1 MFGLSGFEEVYG
13 EVSPIVLS
21 DDRVLLMRDGKCL
34 RVSGVSEVL
43 GYASYLLGLPGYR
56 DGKLILLISGGD
68 YLDMQ
73 DYRESE

>member
-1 MFGLSGFEEVYG
+1 MFGLSGFKEVYG
-13 EVSPIVLS
+13 EVSSIVFS
-21 DDRVLLMRDGKCL
+21 DDHVLLIRDGKCL

-56 DGKLILLISGGD
+56 DSELMLLISGGD